1 MEHRHSR
8 KRSIAGFT
16 MAEVLITVG
25 IVAILLA
32 VAVPGVIAARAS
44 LKMTEL
50 DATAREI
57 FLAAQNSLTG
67 HKAAGTLEQVGAL
80 SGGDPR
86 FLRDGESGMDA
97 LLPLGAIDPTV
108 AGNHYI
114 VRLNLEYAT
123 VLDVFYSE
131 AGFVG
136 DLAGMTDKEI
146 YVKLHDDTAAR
157 KELQVGYYNG
167 GGLDYVP
174 LEQLPAPVVELV
186 NNDELRVNVMLPADV
201 DLTKTTLTV
210 TVEGLDSG
218 KSVSFPLKAGAVDR
232 KATKLLDSLVAGEQF
247 SAICP
252 GLTPGEQ
259 IRVTARLEAAD
270 CLPSSASFETNSLF
284 ANRQGDTV
292 FIACGRHL
300 QNLDCGTSGVF
311 GVTAAVQTAEITWPS
326 GFNFIPIES
335 YDLLSY
341 SGNKLPIRNLSISS
355 AQTVNRKSYGL
366 FGDIWYNSLVTP
378 SVNLQISGVRIVNPD
393 IRIGSNDMGTN
404 VGALAGSAT
413 DVEISDCLV
422 YLEKAQ
428 ETADYT
434 DYAISGPGS
443 VGGLI
448 GKASK
453 CTITSS
459 AVGLYS
465 VKGTSG
471 CEYLGGLIGKA
482 EQCTI
487 KTSYA
492 SVDQLG
498 GTATAAVSMFV
509 GRGDGT
515 TVSECYAAGNISA
528 NTTGTVINGFMQ
540 GEGTTSGE
548 SGIRN
553 SYCAVT
559 YYGKDGQ
566 PRGADFKINQ
576 AFSPAAAGNC
586 AYLETGADARSE
598 TAAATALAYDALKEW
613 SGIGGAALAPELSH
627 PYQAE
632 LDGKA
637 YPFPA
642 LKLSD
647 GSSIPHYGSW
657 PVQNVDAIAVFEN
670 NVAATNGNDPKVNVV
685 FCPEGGS
692 VTVYAEA
699 QFGDKPARQ
708 AVEIKDAPSTFKA
721 EISEHAYDS
730 ATGRTALQITALD
743 QCGIY
748 TMDLSSGSIVLRT
761 IVVIYRAELSM
772 TVNSSVVNTADSLNG
787 QSQRNTSILHG
798 AGRVVTVPP
807 SGCSVKVT
815 PSWAEIDVMCATL
828 SKDVDTSLGDR
839 TWEQLVTR
847 ERWEGLNSGDPFV
860 LTGLGTI
867 LTDMSGTDGLSLL
880 TTGATGSAVIAA
892 RWAFDPRVKVE
903 CPIQAIG
910 VSATI
915 HYINL
920 TTEVIKPPKEIEYPS
935 QLTLEARA
943 GDALIFHLEPKIF
956 GDVDTAGG
964 IYSWSVESPDGG
976 SSARLDD
983 PSVEKPV
990 LTLSGKGVYT
1000 VKLVYT
1006 ASETA
1011 GGGLYR
1017 DQVTLRVT
1025 RRSNHS
1031 DETNIHL
1038 NVTGGTSFI
1047 GGTVKLEQLDKPKDD
1062 GSRWNTAVLTAYA
1075 VGATD
1080 DQVSWYMGLD
1090 ATGTE
1095 ITGSHSI
1102 RMDEN
1107 GVYYL
1112 DGDIGKAVAT
1122 AILDSEGRLT
1132 ITALDRDEYFEDLN
1146 FPVFIQARDQV
1157 QNGSASRQI
1166 TVQIMRRLM
1175 LSPQAVIESAGWFTK
1190 DKQVTVKT
1198 NRPNENWAFN
1208 WELLGGEKDYKGSLN
1223 YRHLTNTSKSGAT
1236 LVLGLLRTDWVLGL
1250 PKSYSCTVLLNYG
1263 PFSDDDSVTGTA
1275 EIKGSSFGDKVS
1287 TINEELAGRFF
1298 FVTKGTS
1305 KPMTF
1310 AWGGSYSVDSVNATL
1325 DKGKSVYLSEP
1336 ESSQKYVQT
1345 YEVSGLNFGSDMSIF
1360 SGGSVNVS
1368 YPIHSV
1374 GIELPKTVYIQ
1385 GLASVPFSGGSLYF
1399 PADPLSSDS
1408 EPKHTNLSAAL
1419 VDKSLTISSS
1429 DPETA
1434 TIKTDGGNIEIFPQK
1449 YGNTVLTATYTIQ
1462 YKGYTYQYSDVCEVT
1477 VAPDTE
1483 AKVYVQ
1489 PVTDAAE
1496 LEGKLYD
1503 GSLGTPALYN
1513 AGGSISLM
1521 ASPYVAEDFNSM
1533 YFKCWIGSDADALD
1547 PNLFSSVDCY
1557 TSNAQTATAEEVGRD
1572 GGYVYIKL
1580 TAKLG
1585 SPSGDPVVLNVSF
1598 GANEGQ
1604 SAAVLCYDEPH
1615 VTLMTSSGDLGGVTD
1630 ENHIFGDG
1638 VMEPSEWQFTAEEM
1652 NPLYYADGTPA
1663 SGIRWEQLYP
1673 DEEYKQT
1680 VFITYDTSSPTLEA
1694 EGTHVTATVLMN
1706 PMCKV
1711 VIQAASTMVNKAD
1724 TANCCATFGLVFLP
1738 PDSSQGE
1745 SGGESTDVLE
1755 GIGYLTGSWAGG
1767 SFHYQFVDVYG
1778 KVTDLEQSSS
1788 SENDN
1793 WKFCY
1798 NPDVFDPSHWF
1809 YWQAGQYVAKN
1820 LMSAIQSKNH
1830 KVEVN
1835 GVEYIV
1841 ASDLT
1846 LATGEIYF
1854 YAEKPKAEGQRPPG
1868 WDFIL
1873 SKKT

>member
-186 NNDELRVNVMLPADV
+186 NNDELRVNVVLPADV

-259 IRVTARLEAAD
+259 IRVTARLEAAG

-292 FIACGRHL
+292 FIAYGRHL
-300 QNLDCGTSGVF
+300 QNL
-311 GVTAAVQTAEITWPS
+311 AVRYSYVDPYISSALQQSDITWPEAAS
-326 GFNFIPIES
+326 SFVSITNASLVEYDGQGLSITGLTVTKES
-335 YDLLSY
+335 
-341 SGNKLPIRNLSISS
+341 SGNASPG
-355 AQTVNRKSYGL
+355 GL
-366 FGDIWYNSLVTP
+366 FGALAGTSSAPCYIKNIRLINP
-378 SVNLQISGVRIVNPD
+378 SITLPNQD
-393 IRIGSNDMGTN
+393 T
-404 VGALAGSAT
+404 VGALAASAQDT
-413 DVEISDCLV
+413 VFTNCLV
-422 YLEKAQ
+422 YASAVQ
-428 ETADYT
+428 EDTGKVDYSKF
-434 DYAISGPGS
+434 DQYAVVGSGT

-448 GKASK
+448 GKATG
-453 CTITSS
+453 CTIIDC
-459 AVGLYS
+459 AVGLPA
-465 VKGTSG
+465 VTNNGG
-471 CEYLGGLIGKA
+471 NYLGGLIGYA
-482 EQCTI
+482 SGCTV
-487 KTSYA
+487 TNSYA
-492 SVDQLG
+492 SIDQLG
-498 GTATAAVSMFV
+498 GTAKKNAALFIGLGGSMEV
-509 GRGDGT
+509 QG
-515 TVSECYAAGNISA
+515 CYAVGNLSA
-528 NTTGTVINGFMQ
+528 DSTAINGFM
-540 GEGTTSGE
+540 GGGASIE
-548 SGIRN
+548 N

-559 YYGKDGQ
+559 YYDKDGQ

-627 PYQAE
+627 PYRAE

-748 TMDLSSGSIVLRT
+748 TVDLSSGSIVLRT

-815 PSWAEIDVMCATL
+815 PSWAEIDVMCAML
-828 SKDVDTSLGDR
+828 SKDVDTSLGDKA
-839 TWEQLVTR
+839 WKQLVAQ

-867 LTDMSGTDGLSLL
+867 LTNMSGTDGLSLL

-964 IYSWSVESPDGG
+964 TYSWSVETPDDG

-983 PSVEKPV
+983 PSAEKPV

-1025 RRSNHS
+1025 RRSNHT

-1062 GSRWNTAVLTAYA
+1062 GSRWNTAVFSAYA

-1102 RMDEN
+1102 RMNEN

-1132 ITALDRDEYFEDLN
+1132 ITALDRDEYFEDLI

-1175 LSPQAVIESAGWFTK
+1175 LSPQAAIENAGILTDIFGGAK
-1190 DKQVTVKT
+1190 NIHLSC
-1198 NRPNENWAFN
+1198 NRPNEAWGNYKWKIVEGSEYYRKLTSTSDTSGTTLKLSTYYGFL
-1208 WELLGGEKDYKGSLN
+1208 ELKDYDATVQ
-1223 YRHLTNTSKSGAT
+1223 LT
-1236 LVLGLLRTDWVLGL
+1236 
-1250 PKSYSCTVLLNYG
+1250 CG
-1263 PFSDDDSVTGTA
+1263 PFSGNDAATSTA
-1275 EIKGSSFGDKVS
+1275 RIRGGSGSDKAQ
-1287 TINEELAGRFF
+1287 TINREPAGEFF
-1298 FVTKGTS
+1298 LVDIRNS
-1305 KPMTF
+1305 RPMTF
-1310 AWGGSYSVDSVNATL
+1310 AWGNSYKIDNEGITYQLAKTGDHAIAQITATL
-1325 DKGKSVYLSEP
+1325 AYDQTCIRTYQVAGLS
-1336 ESSQKYVQT
+1336 
-1345 YEVSGLNFGSDMSIF
+1345 FGSDQLTF
-1360 SGGSVNVS
+1360 SGRSNRFS
-1368 YPIHSV
+1368 YSIHTV
-1374 GIELPKTVYIQ
+1374 GIELPGAINIQ

-1399 PADPLSSDS
+1399 PVDPLSSSS
-1408 EPKHTNLSAAL
+1408 EPKHANLPAAL
-1419 VDKSLTISSS
+1419 ADKALTVSSS
-1429 DPETA
+1429 NPETA
-1434 TIKTDGGNIEIFPQK
+1434 TVKTDGGSIEIIPHR

-1462 YKGYTYQYSDVCEVT
+1462 YNGYTYQYSDVCEVT

-1521 ASPYVAEDFNSM
+1521 ASPYVAEDFHSV

-1615 VTLMTSSGDLGGVTD
+1615 VTLTTSSGDLGGVTD

-1673 DEEYKQT
+1673 DVEYKQT

-1809 YWQAGQYVAKN
+1809 YWQAGQYVANN
-1820 LMSAIQSKNH
+1820 LMPAIQSKNH

>member
-114 VRLNLEYAT
+114 IRFELEDAT
-123 VLDVFYSE
+123 VRDVFYSE
-131 AGFVG
+131 EGFG
-136 DLAGMTDKEI
+136 GELAGKTDLEI
-146 YVKLHDDTAAR
+146 YNMLCGDPAAR
-157 KELQVGYYNG
+157 RELRVGYYNG
-167 GGLDYVP
+167 RATGYNR
-174 LEQLPAPVVELV
+174 LEQLLSPAIEVI
-186 NNDELRVNVMLPADV
+186 NGDELRVNVTVPDYAQYQDKGVKLTVSVETLDGAAHKDF
-201 DLTKTTLTV
+201 DLTF
-210 TVEGLDSG
+210 GSG
-218 KSVSFPLKAGAVDR
+218 RASL
-232 KATKLLDSLVAGEQF
+232 LLDSLEAGKQF
-247 SAICP
+247 SSLCP
-252 GLTPGEQ
+252 GITPGAQ
-259 IRVTARLEAAD
+259 IRITATLTAAG

-341 SGNKLPIRNLSISS
+341 SGNKLPIGNLSISS

-393 IRIGSNDMGTN
+393 IRIESNDMGTN

-471 CEYLGGLIGKA
+471 CEYLGGLIGSA
-482 EQCTI
+482 EACTI
-487 KTSYA
+487 TNSYA

-540 GEGTTSGE
+540 GGGTTSGE

-627 PYQAE
+627 PYRAE

-642 LKLSD
+642 LKLPG

-699 QFGDKPARQ
+699 RFADKPARQ

-748 TMDLSSGSIVLRT
+748 TVDLSSGSIVLRT

-867 LTDMSGTDGLSLL
+867 LTNMSGTDGLSLL

-964 IYSWSVESPDGG
+964 TYSWSVETPDDG

-983 PSVEKPV
+983 PSAEKPV

-1011 GGGLYR
+1011 GGGQYR

-1025 RRSNHS
+1025 RRSNHT

-1038 NVTGGTSFI
+1038 NVTGGTSFVDN
-1047 GGTVKLEQLDKPKDD
+1047 TAKLEQLDKPKDD
-1062 GSRWNTAVLTAYA
+1062 GSRWNTAVFSAYA
-1075 VGATD
+1075 VDATD
-1080 DQVSWYMGLD
+1080 DQVNWYLGAD
-1090 ATGTE
+1090 ALGTE

-1102 RMDEN
+1102 RTDED
-1107 GVYYL
+1107 GGYYL
-1112 DGDIGKAVAT
+1112 DGEIGKAVAT
-1122 AILDSEGRLT
+1122 AILGSEGRLT
-1132 ITALDRDEYFEDLN
+1132 ITALDRDEYFKESS
-1146 FPVFIQARDQV
+1146 FPIYVQARDHTRD
-1157 QNGSASRQI
+1157 GTASKQI
-1166 TVQIMRRLM
+1166 TVRVMPKLM
-1175 LSPQAVIESAGWFTK
+1175 ITPQAAIENAGLFT
-1190 DKQVTVKT
+1190 DIFT
-1198 NRPNENWAFN
+1198 NGKKVNFTSNREENWKYEWSILPGAAHNGKLSVSNSTKATLTLDGYAIWDGWIFKGYGDYSNTVQLACGPFN
-1208 WELLGGEKDYKGSLN
+1208 SNDSATATAQVKKSSLNDKTQIINRDAGGEFF
-1223 YRHLTNTSKSGAT
+1223 
-1236 LVLGLLRTDWVLGL
+1236 LVEKAISRPL
-1250 PKSYSCTVLLNYG
+1250 
-1263 PFSDDDSVTGTA
+1263 
-1275 EIKGSSFGDKVS
+1275 
-1287 TINEELAGRFF
+1287 
-1298 FVTKGTS
+1298 
-1305 KPMTF
+1305 TF
-1310 AWGGSYSVDSVNATL
+1310 AWGSDFDVESVSSSFA
-1325 DKGKSVYLSEP
+1325 KGLTASIDAP
-1336 ESSQKYVQT
+1336 RTVQSHINT
-1345 YEVSGLNFGSDMSIF
+1345 YQVSGLAFGSDALKF
-1360 SGGSVNVS
+1360 SGGAINVS
-1368 YPIHSV
+1368 YPIHTV
-1374 GIELPKTVYIQ
+1374 GIELPGAINIQ

-1399 PADPLSSDS
+1399 PVDPLSSSS
-1408 EPKHTNLSAAL
+1408 EPKHANLSAAL
-1419 VDKSLTISSS
+1419 ADKALTVSSS

-1434 TIKTDGGNIEIFPQK
+1434 TIKTDGGSIEIIPHR
-1449 YGNTVLTATYTIQ
+1449 YGTTVLTVTYTVQ
-1462 YKGYTYQYSDVCEVT
+1462 YNGYTYQYSDVCEVT
-1477 VAPDTE
+1477 VAPETE

-1503 GSLGTPALYN
+1503 GSSGTPALYN
-1513 AGGSISLM
+1513 ADGSISLV
-1521 ASPYVAEDFNSM
+1521 ASPYVAEDFHSV

-1615 VTLMTSSGDLGGVTD
+1615 VTLTTSSGDLGGVTD

-1846 LATGEIYF
+1846 MATGEIYF